1 MKVRASQFAVS
12 EDPDENLAFIA
23 NEVDSARD
31 DGVRLLVL
39 PEGVISRNPHDDDAA
54 VRGAQPIDGP
64 FVSGLIRLSL
74 EGVAIAGTFHLREN
88 SIVLNV
94 ALVIDGGQI
103 IHRYDKIHLYDA
115 FNSKESD
122 RVTPGTEAPVPF
134 DIEGIRFGI
143 ITCYDVRFPEIAR
156 DLTLKGAQAI
166 LVPAAWVR
174 GPLKEDH
181 WRSMLVARALE
192 NTVYVVGC
200 GESNER
206 NIGMSMTIDP
216 LGAVLS
222 GVSGVVGRADLDLD
236 PGRVV
241 SVRASLPVIE
251 NMKYRA
257 PVLAE

>member
-23 NEVDSARD
+23 KEVESARA
-31 DGVRLLVL
+31 DGMRLLVL

-64 FVSGLIRLSL
+64 FVSSLIRLSL
-74 EGVAIAGTFHLREN
+74 EGVAISGTFHIRED
-88 SIVLNV
+88 SHVLNV
-94 ALVIDGGQI
+94 ALVIDAGEI

-122 RVTPGTEAPVPF
+122 RVTPGTEVPEPF

-156 DLTLKGAQAI
+156 DLALKGAQAL

-192 NTVYVVGC
+192 NTIYVVGC
-200 GESNER
+200 GESNDR

-216 LGAVLS
+216 LGSVLS
-222 GVSGVVGRADLDLD
+222 AVGGVVGRADLDLD

-241 SVRASLPVIE
+241 SVRASLPVLD

-257 PVLAE
+257 PVLAQ